1 VFRLILVTNAIHLE
15 AARRIRLRQ
24 RQPGEGRLLDLL
36 IYEPRRLGLTPE
48 DRRRWPL
55 RLPVTPLVM
64 VALVLPALLGL
75 VGELRLAHLSRAGK
89 ALRLV
94 ARRARRISLLDDGL
108 DQYRDQPRAV
118 DPLAFPAGT
127 PCWLFSDAAAFRAPW
142 CRRFD
147 CRDLGPLYGAGGE
160 GEGPAAATYPASRSS
175 GDAAACRTLIIDA
188 PGVERLQSHAARL
201 PRPWLVVPHPVIAKR
216 HWTLPPAPGDLT
228 MAGPPEGL
236 LAAFTGLVVVG
247 ESMTLLA
254 ALRLRPPGSRLL
266 VALPESAAP
275 NLRRLVQGEAALD
288 PLVECL

>member
-36 IYEPRRLGLTPE
+36 VYEPRRLGLTPE

-64 VALVLPALLGL
+64 AALVLPALLGL

-147 CRDLGPLYGAGGE
+147 CRDLGPLYGAWGQVE
-160 GEGPAAATYPASRSS
+160 PPAAATT
-175 GDAAACRTLIIDA
+175 CRTLIIDA

-228 MAGPPEGL
+228 MAAPPEGL
-236 LAAFTGLVVVG
+236 LAAFTGRVVVG

-254 ALRLRPPGSRLL
+254 ALRLRPQGSRLL
-266 VALPESAAP
+266 VALPASAAP
-275 NLRRLVQGEAALD
+275 NLRRLVQGEAGLD
-288 PLVECL
+288 PLVECFQPMDAC